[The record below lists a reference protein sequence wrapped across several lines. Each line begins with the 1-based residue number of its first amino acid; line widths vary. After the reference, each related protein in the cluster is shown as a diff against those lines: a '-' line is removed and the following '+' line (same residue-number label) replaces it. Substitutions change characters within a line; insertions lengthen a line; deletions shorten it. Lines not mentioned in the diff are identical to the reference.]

1 MDISILFHDLL
12 SLLTLTFLEIVLG
25 VDNLIFLSIMTNRLP
40 AEKRKRARRFGLLL
54 ALGTRLLLLASV
66 VWLSKLTKPLLT
78 FADMTFSGRD
88 IFLITG
94 GLFLLYKSTQEMHAE
109 FNQFEDEF
117 SQAAPRYANF
127 GMVIVQIAILDIV
140 FSLDSVIT
148 AVGLTQN
155 YTIMAIAISIAIIT
169 MMFLSEPLS
178 NFVFN
183 YPTIKMLA
191 LSFLLLVGVM
201 LIADGFAMH
210 IPRGY
215 LYFAISFSIGV
226 ETLNILL
233 SRKKRRRSLESKL
246 KG

>member
-1 MDISILFHDLL
+1 MDISIFFDSLI

-40 AEKRKRARRFGLLL
+40 TDKRTRARRFGLLL

-66 VWLSKLTKPLLT
+66 IWLAKLTTPLLT
-78 FADMTFSGRD
+78 IGEFSFSGRD
-88 IFLITG
+88 IFLILG
-94 GLFLLYKSTQEMHAE
+94 GLFLIYKSTQEMHAE
-109 FNQFEDEF
+109 FSAFEEEI
-117 SQAAPRYANF
+117 SNAPARYANF
-127 GMVIVQIAILDIV
+127 LLVIIQIAILDIV

-155 YTIMAIAISIAIIT
+155 FTIMALAICIAIGA

-178 NFVFN
+178 ELVFN

-191 LSFLLLVGVM
+191 LSFLLLVGMM

-215 LYFAISFSIGV
+215 LYFAIFFSVSV
-226 ETLNILL
+226 EILNILL
-233 SRKKRRRSLESKL
+233 SKKKKKRKIR
-246 KG
+246 

>member
-1 MDISILFHDLL
+1 MDTVLLFDSLI

-40 AEKRKRARRFGLLL
+40 TEKRKRARRFGLLL

-66 VWLSKLTKPLLT
+66 VWLSKLTRPLVEV
-78 FADMTFSGRD
+78 AGVSFSGRD
-88 IFLITG
+88 IFLIFG
-94 GLFLLYKSTQEMHAE
+94 GVFLLYKSTQEMHSE
-109 FNQFEDEF
+109 FTNFEDEF
-117 SQAAPRYANF
+117 SQAAAKYANF
-127 GMVIVQIAILDIV
+127 FLVIIQIAVLDII

-155 YTIMAIAISIAIIT
+155 FTIMALAISIAIIT

-178 NFVFN
+178 EFVFK

-201 LIADGFAMH
+201 LIADGFTFHM
-210 IPRGY
+210 PRGY
-215 LYFAISFSIGV
+215 LYFAICFSLLV

-233 SRKKRRRSLESKL
+233 AKKKKRRKIESLKD
-246 KG
+246 